1 MSRDECAECGAM
13 LGMSREARRRRLLAN
28 TSHRC
33 VRCVGRDQAAM
44 LQRMNALSM
53 SLQTHDDSV
62 AGEFIVTRRA
72 RVLVAPLETSAAW
85 RAVRESFV
93 GDERRAA

>member
-1 MSRDECAECGAM
+1 
-13 LGMSREARRRRLLAN
+13 
-28 TSHRC
+28 
-33 VRCVGRDQAAM
+33 M

-53 SLQTHDDSV
+53 SLQTHADSV
-62 AGEFIVTRRA
+62 AGEFVVTRRARWARKLQELGVPAHRA